1 MEPCGFTDGQT
12 WGVCPHFLHKV
23 LFLKCLVHFSIQDS
37 TASIVYPDF
46 IYNGFSFL
54 VYNGAVLVCE
64 LSDYLLSFFKE
75 REKGPACIHEE
86 VPRAPQKGG
95 LSYDKTV
102 H

>member
-1 MEPCGFTDGQT
+1 M
-12 WGVCPHFLHKV
+12 
-23 LFLKCLVHFSIQDS
+23 
-37 TASIVYPDF
+37 
-46 IYNGFSFL
+46 
-54 VYNGAVLVCE
+54 YNGAVLFCE